1 MTLALLAALVA
12 GAMCLGMISAFVP
25 LQRRQEA
32 VELADLDEDDFFDI
46 GGPIIDLQ
54 AMR

>member
-12 GAMCLGMISAFVP
+12 GAMCLGMISVLVP
-25 LQRRQEA
+25 LQRRQEE
-32 VELADLDEDDFFDI
+32 VELANLDEDDFFDI

-54 AMR
+54 VTR